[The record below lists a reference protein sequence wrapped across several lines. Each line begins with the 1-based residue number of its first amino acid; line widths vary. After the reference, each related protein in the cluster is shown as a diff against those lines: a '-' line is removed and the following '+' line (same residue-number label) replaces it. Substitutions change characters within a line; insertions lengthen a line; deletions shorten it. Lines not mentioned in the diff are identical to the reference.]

1 MAKKNKKTKKKE
13 YSSAI
18 VFDDNFQRIVQFYLF
33 ESPIDGVSHRG
44 KIFKDYGW
52 SGSSR
57 FKMLER
63 LLKSASGMDDAQWNI
78 LESSSEVKR
87 RSDGVTYDHQFIY
100 SDRSKGKVPT
110 FIYSIRNAFAHGSFD
125 LLEIDGCRHYLIE
138 NEYGN
143 NLRSKMMLSEHTL
156 IEWIKIIKTKPEYFK
171 KH

>member
-13 YSSAI
+13 YSSTI

-63 LLKSASGMDDAQWNI
+63 LLKSASGMDDA
-78 LESSSEVKR
+78 LRYEHV
-87 RSDGVTYDHQFIY
+87 
-100 SDRSKGKVPT
+100 
-110 FIYSIRNAFAHGSFD
+110 D
-125 LLEIDGCRHYLIE
+125 LNVLL
-138 NEYGN
+138 
-143 NLRSKMMLSEHTL
+143 
-156 IEWIKIIKTKPEYFK
+156 
-171 KH
+171 